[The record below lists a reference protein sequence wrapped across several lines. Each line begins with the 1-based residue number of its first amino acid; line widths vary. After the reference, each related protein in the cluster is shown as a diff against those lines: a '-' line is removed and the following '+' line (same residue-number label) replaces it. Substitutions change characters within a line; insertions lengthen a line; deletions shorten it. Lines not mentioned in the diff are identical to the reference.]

1 MQVTQAPELHTMLAP
16 HIVPFGRLLCSTQ
29 TGEPVKHDVAPVLQA
44 FVGWQLAPD
53 EQPTQVPALQTR
65 SVPHWAPLESD
76 WPVSEQPID
85 GAQTV
90 VPA

>member
-16 HIVPFGRLLCSTQ
+16 HIVPFWRLPCSTQ
-29 TGEPVKHDVAPVLQA
+29 TGEPVAHDVAPVLHGL
-44 FVGWQLAPD
+44 VGWQLAPD
-53 EQPTQVPALQTR
+53 AQLTHVPALQTL
-65 SVPHWAPLESD
+65 SVPHWAPLASD
-76 WPVSEQPID
+76 WPVSEQPIA